1 MHDLLGVNPE
11 KKIIFYA
18 SDPSKEESQRYLTE
32 VFLIDSF
39 SNFEDY
45 ILVIKTHTQDTGKI
59 TYSSYCD
66 ANSPS
71 NIILIG
77 DARQKLKMASNIFH
91 VFDNFDFNA
100 AIHSSDGF
108 LTMSSSSILQAL
120 VLGVKSGIVDKFDN
134 GFYDYLV
141 NYQATMLINS
151 KESLKLFLE
160 TEKLDISDKVLNYCG
175 LKNQN
180 EHFDIGVH
188 ILKCLGE
195 FNKDNAAKN

>member
-1 MHDLLGVNPE
+1 MCIRD
-11 KKIIFYA
+11 
-18 SDPSKEESQRYLTE
+18 R
-32 VFLIDSF
+32 
-39 SNFEDY
+39 
-45 ILVIKTHTQDTGKI
+45 
-59 TYSSYCD
+59 
-66 ANSPS
+66 
-71 NIILIG
+71 
-77 DARQKLKMASNIFH
+77 
-91 VFDNFDFNA
+91 
-100 AIHSSDGF
+100 
-108 LTMSSSSILQAL
+108 

-188 ILKCLGE
+188 VLKCLGE